1 MLMRRAGS
9 GAVPPAQPRWRIR
22 PAAWAMTARCI
33 TAFLGN
39 YAFAATAASLT
50 ARLLPIARVEAT
62 VWAMILSFL
71 LYAIVGLWCFAEASL
86 ARVAAIVWGGAL
98 LMGAAVWLIGVR
110 P

>member
-1 MLMRRAGS
+1 MLMGRAGS
-9 GAVPPAQPRWRIR
+9 GAARRWRIR
-22 PAAWAMTARCI
+22 PAAWAMTARCL

-62 VWAMILSFL
+62 AWAMILSFL
-71 LYAIVGLWCFAEASL
+71 LYAIVGLWCFAEARL
-86 ARVAAIVWGGAL
+86 ARVAGVVWGGAL